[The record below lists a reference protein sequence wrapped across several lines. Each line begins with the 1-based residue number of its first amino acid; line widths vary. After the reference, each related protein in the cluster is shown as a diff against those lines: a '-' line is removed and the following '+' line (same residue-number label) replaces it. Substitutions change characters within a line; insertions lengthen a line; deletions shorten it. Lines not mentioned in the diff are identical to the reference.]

1 MPSAISNVGRVLSAA
16 NLQTKDLVWLLV
28 VELGGKAYRFSSETV
43 QITDGDGVIHPYR
56 GSLDGLDY
64 STDFELFNLGADV
77 PSIQISVVFPD
88 SIASLARNGI
98 HLTSGTGELS
108 LWVRGSNLEE
118 RVIMVRGRLAD
129 ASYGDDSEPVSFL
142 IEGDAFVDNAIFPD
156 PSATITTKT
165 WPDAIEASL
174 GTTYPFVWGTP
185 GEMVGADGAAVQ
197 VNGSPAIKVDAT
209 KLLIAGHRVTAT
221 SVVIRDETDGDEAVF
236 AVTHEPDGLG
246 RICATVTLT
255 GADPP
260 EATVGHDFRVKWGD
274 GPSWTGGWTWSF
286 SDIPARDFGS
296 WPSSDEGRIARVG
309 SGTTWAYY
317 ILIDGPAEV
326 WTEVYGSGGGGIT
339 SARDG
344 RIGSPMND
352 AGELFQFMLRQS
364 TIKHDAGRLATVS
377 AQLESVRVD
386 GYIGEQVSPW
396 EWLTDNL
403 LSILPISVGVSG
415 SEGIFPLLWPM
426 DATSSDVVYALV
438 EASAGEGNCERQS
451 SVTYED
457 IDIAN
462 EIRLDFAWGD
472 HKDKPSTFTTVTGA
486 PEDVNA
492 NELNAGVILTT
503 LAVDG
508 SPAGYVNA
516 AITGWPNAY
525 ARFSHARHGRH
536 AVKLESRIVYDRP
549 TAEAIV
555 AWMARAKATPPRLIQ
570 YDVDTKLAWLQPGDV
585 VTITD
590 GTVRFDSQIA
600 IIQAA
605 AFSELAVRL
614 TLIIIEDPLRDSND
628 K

>member
-43 QITDGDGVIHPYR
+43 QITDAEGVIHPYR

-64 STDFELFNLGADV
+64 STEFELFNLGADV

-108 LWVRGSNLEE
+108 LWVRDSELED
-118 RVIMVRGRLAD
+118 RVVMVKGRLAD
-129 ASYGDDSEPVSFL
+129 ASYGDDSEPVSFM

-185 GEMVGADGAAVQ
+185 GTMVGADGSVIQ
-197 VNGSPAIKVDAT
+197 VGGSPAINVDTT

-221 SVVIRDETDGDEAVF
+221 SVVILDETDGDESVF

-260 EATVGHDFRVKWGD
+260 TATHEHDFRVKWGD

-286 SDIPARDFGS
+286 ADIHDRDFS
-296 WPSSDEGRIARVG
+296 LWPSSDEGRIARVG
-309 SGTTWAYY
+309 SGSTWAYY
-317 ILIDGPAEV
+317 ILIDGPTKE
-326 WTEVYGSGGGGIT
+326 WTEVTGSGGGGIT

-344 RIGSPMND
+344 RIGLPMND
-352 AGELFQFMLRQS
+352 AGELFEFMLRQS
-364 TIKHDAGRLATVS
+364 TIKHDAGRMATVS
-377 AQLESVRVD
+377 AQLESVKVD
-386 GYIGEQVSPW
+386 GYIGEPVSPW

-403 LSILPISVGVSG
+403 LSILPISIGVSG

-492 NELNAGVILTT
+492 SELNAGVILTT
-503 LAVDG
+503 KAADG

-590 GTVRFDSQIA
+590 DTVRFDAQIA

-605 AFSELAVRL
+605 VFSELAVRL
-614 TLIIIEDPLRDSND
+614 TLLIIEDPLRDSND

>member
-1 MPSAISNVGRVLSAA
+1 MPSAIANVGRVLSAA

-28 VELGGKAYRFSSETV
+28 VEVGGKAYRFSSETV
-43 QITDGDGVIHPYR
+43 QITDADGVIHPYR

-64 STDFELFNLGADV
+64 ATDFELFNLGADV
-77 PSIQISVVFPD
+77 PSIQLSVVFPD

-108 LWVRGSNLEE
+108 LWVRGSNLED

-156 PSATITTKT
+156 PAATITAKT
-165 WPDAIEASL
+165 WPNAIEASL
-174 GTTYPFVWGTP
+174 GMTYPFVWGTP
-185 GEMVGADGAAVQ
+185 GAMVGADGSVVQ
-197 VNGSPAIKVDAT
+197 VNGSPALDVDT
-209 KLLIAGHRVTAT
+209 GKLLIAGHRVTAT
-221 SVVIRDETDGDEAVF
+221 SVVIRDETAGDEATF

-255 GADPP
+255 GADRPF
-260 EATVGHDFRVKWGD
+260 ATVGHDFRVKWGD
-274 GPSWTGGWTWSF
+274 GPSWEDGWTWEF
-286 SDIPARDFGS
+286 SDIPDRDFGS
-296 WPSSDEGRIARVG
+296 WPASDEGRIARVG
-309 SGTTWAYY
+309 SGTTWDYY

-377 AQLESVRVD
+377 AQLESVKVA
-386 GYIGEQVSPW
+386 GYIGKQVSPW

-403 LSILPISVGVSG
+403 LSILPISIGVSG

-472 HKDKPSTFTTVTGA
+472 HKDKPSTSTTVTGA

-503 LAVDG
+503 KAADG

-536 AVKLESRIVYDRP
+536 AAKLESRIIYDRP

-590 GTVRFDSQIA
+590 ATVRFDAQIA